1 MILESSLVKGKKP
14 RRVTEELREKVL
26 GILSR
31 ELTREKRIVVALVF
45 GSFIKRS
52 YARDVD
58 VAVYLRDPSDLLDD
72 YGYAEELGKRLSS
85 IIGFPVDIVILNH
98 VGDMVF
104 NEALIE
110 GKPVLIRDWRLYI
123 GLRMLAFDQ
132 RRFFRKISKE
142 VKH

>member
-1 MILESSLVKGKKP
+1 M
-14 RRVTEELREKVL
+14 
-26 GILSR
+26 
-31 ELTREKRIVVALVF
+31 
-45 GSFIKRS
+45 
-52 YARDVD
+52 
-58 VAVYLRDPSDLLDD
+58 YLRDPSDLLDD

-85 IIGFPVDIVILNH
+85 IIRFPVDIVILNH

-110 GKPVLIRDWRLYI
+110 GEPVLIRDWRLYI

>member
-58 VAVYLRDPSDLLDD
+58 VAVYLCDPSDLLDD

-85 IIGFPVDIVILNH
+85 IIRFPVDIVILNH

-110 GKPVLIRDWRLYI
+110 GEPVLIRDWRLYI

>member
-85 IIGFPVDIVILNH
+85 IIGFPVD
-98 VGDMVF
+98 MVF